1 MSFEKELKNL
11 ERIAENLEKGNIPLE
26 KAAEL
31 YSDGIKAAA
40 ECRKLLDEAK
50 LKIKVKE

>member
-11 ERIAENLEKGNIPLE
+11 EKIVERLEKGSIPLD

-31 YSDGIKAAA
+31 YSDGIKASA

-50 LKIKVKE
+50 LKITVKE